1 MANTISTT
9 RKRRGYIA
17 PVLLTFLIWTFVSA
31 DAVQAQDWGFDPILR
46 IAGTYDDNA
55 NLSIFTD
62 QEVVLEGYLFE
73 ASAVIDYSSPL
84 TTFSITPRILSRKYE
99 DNPDLESDDQFLR
112 SAFRHTMNSSSIG
125 FRLNYD
131 RQSVRTGERSD
142 TDLDVEDPDEIAG
155 DETGATIRG
164 RRTKLRFKPIW
175 NYNFSS
181 KSTISVDVD
190 YREVDY
196 EDVFLDLLK
205 DFQDVRLNLS
215 YRRALSNVNTAVIT
229 TTGRRF
235 ETVDGLS
242 EFTGYAVQGGFRR
255 SLSEKT
261 ELRAMVGLETSE
273 RVDAEE
279 DTNVIGNITL
289 IRRLET
295 IRMLAEYRRAVTGT
309 GTGRL
314 SIRNSLNLNF
324 TRQLNDRIAVGLGAR
339 AYQSGELNDAVGAN
353 DRDYVELHSR
363 FIWYLSRPF
372 SLQFN
377 YRYTMLNRENLGER
391 ANSNQ
396 VDIWFVYRP
405 NRIPKLR

>member
-1 MANTISTT
+1 MTNTINTT
-9 RKRRGYIA
+9 SKRRGLIT
-17 PVLLTFLIWTFVSA
+17 PVLVTFLIWAFVFA
-31 DAVQAQDWGFDPILR
+31 DSVQAQDWGFDPVLK

-55 NLSIFTD
+55 NLSIRTD
-62 QEVVLEGYLFE
+62 QEVELDGYLFE

-84 TTFSITPRILSRKYE
+84 TTFSVTPRILSRKYE
-99 DNPDLESDDQFLR
+99 DNPELESDDQFLR
-112 SAFRHTMNSSSIG
+112 SAFRHTMSSSSVV

-131 RQSVRTGERSD
+131 RQLVRTGERAD
-142 TDLDVEDPDEIAG
+142 TDLDIEDPDEIEG
-155 DETGATIRG
+155 DDSGRVSIQG
-164 RRTKLRFKPIW
+164 RRTKWRFTPNW
-175 NYNFSS
+175 NYNFSN
-181 KSTISVDVD
+181 KSSMSVSVD
-190 YREVDY
+190 YRDVDY
-196 EDVFLDLLK
+196 EDVFLDLLD
-205 DFQDVRLNLS
+205 DFTDARLNLS

-235 ETVDGLS
+235 ETADGLV
-242 EFTGYAVQGGFRR
+242 EFTGYALQGGFNR

-261 ELRAMVGLETSE
+261 QLRMMVGLETSE
-273 RVDAEE
+273 RIGAEE

-295 IRMLAEYRRAVTGT
+295 IKTLAEYKRTVTGT

-314 SIRNSLNLNF
+314 SIRDSLNLNF
-324 TRQLNDRIAVGLGAR
+324 TRQLNERISVGLGAR
-339 AYQSGELNDAVGAN
+339 AYHSGELNNAVGVN

-396 VDIWFVYRP
+396 VSLWFVYQP
-405 NRIPKLR
+405 NRIPK